1 MTRINY
7 VSAIRLALKQA
18 LAEDPKVFLMGED
31 IGPYGGVFKI
41 TSGLHAEFGTERV
54 RDTPISE
61 SAFVGAALGASMLGY
76 RPVAEIMYVDFTLVA
91 MDQIVNELAK
101 ARFMS
106 GGQYATP
113 VTILTQGGGGK
124 GNAAQHSQSLEGFF
138 ASTPGLKVAMP
149 ATVLDAYNL
158 VLAAIRDDEPSIVIA
173 HKILFGETEEVEL
186 DGKGAEL
193 GKATIRRPGSRI
205 SIVAWSAMVAR
216 ALEAADDLAAEGID
230 VEVVDLRS
238 IRPIDRQTVFD
249 SVRKT
254 SRCLVVQE
262 APLTGGFGAE
272 VAALVAQQCFDYLD
286 APVARVGGAET
297 PMPYSAP
304 LEALVI
310 PNANVIAHEVR
321 RLVQ

>member
-7 VSAIRLALKQA
+7 VSAMRLALKRA

-31 IGPYGGVFKI
+31 IGAYGGVFRI
-41 TSGLHAEFGTERV
+41 TAGLHEEFGSERV

-61 SAFVGAALGASMLGY
+61 GAFIGAALGASMLGY
-76 RPVAEIMYVDFTLVA
+76 RPVVEVMYVDFTLVA
-91 MDQIVNELAK
+91 MDQIINEVAK

-124 GNAAQHSQSLEGFF
+124 GNAAQHSQSLEAFF

-149 ATVLDAYNL
+149 ATVLDAYDL
-158 VLAAIRDDEPSIVIA
+158 LLAATRDDEPVIVIA
-173 HKILFGETEEVEL
+173 HKILFGDIAEVQLGSEV
-186 DGKGAEL
+186 ARL
-193 GKATIRRPGSRI
+193 GKAAVRRVGSRV

-216 ALEAADDLAAEGID
+216 AIEAADLLAAEGIEA
-230 VEVVDLRS
+230 EVIDLRTL
-238 IRPIDRQTVFD
+238 RPLDRQTVFE
-249 SVRKT
+249 SVKKT

-262 APLTGGFGAE
+262 APLAGGFAAE
-272 VAALVAQQCFDYLD
+272 VAALVGQLCFDHLD
-286 APVARVGGAET
+286 APVARLGGAET

-310 PNANVIAHEVR
+310 PTGESIARAAR
-321 RLVQ
+321 RLIA